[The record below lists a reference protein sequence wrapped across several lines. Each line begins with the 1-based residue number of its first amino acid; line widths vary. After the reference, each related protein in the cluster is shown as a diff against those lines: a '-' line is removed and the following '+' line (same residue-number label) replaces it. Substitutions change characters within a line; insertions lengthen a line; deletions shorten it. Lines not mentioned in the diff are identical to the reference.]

1 MESIRNLEDE
11 TLPSFLLQSVRSSSN
26 ETLENV
32 TVTSNF
38 GLPVAASTVA
48 KKSDLGCRIPDS
60 QASYLEE
67 GRFSVMEIH
76 PPNVSYSE
84 TCKKFVLSFKDDLE
98 NVDDF
103 IDAHRISDVK
113 KHTNEFDSSASEV
126 NRQYGLSRQLNCSRD
141 AKSRISLENLDD
153 ISSGSSTLTDHTN
166 NKRNEISTI
175 KDSENYPASR
185 GAEEELGPR
194 RHSDSLASLLED
206 EKLLSLASLEEQSTD
221 DELDADTL
229 QDDRLEAYFKK
240 FVPPGMQRGH
250 TEGQELPEAH
260 SAVQIEHELD
270 SYLRKLDQDPLQ
282 PLDCDEDNFQIPLVR
297 QAATGMD
304 SAPSSGED
312 TDDELETNQQRST
325 LPSQSMSCAA
335 RELPGESNQP
345 IFRPGL
351 EGGSSDE
358 SIGPLDELSEVGFE
372 FRRSVE
378 GRVIN
383 SPIVGDG
390 GDGSSG
396 NEEDGNGVSAR
407 QSAASNRWESE
418 IVDRNIAGEE
428 DDNMI
433 NVSSN
438 KVIFNNFQ
446 DLRIVDRNITG
457 QDQTFNA
464 LRLQAKRECIPGQN
478 EDTLDS
484 GLNDG
489 MKLDSVYFCSGGGN
503 TTAPDQSLSTSLHV
517 SQIICSPS
525 CDNSLG
531 LRDRPCGVAAVEQTN
546 ITENDDADQTLNGGS
561 GPPLAAVYL
570 SPVYPDESTEEMWQ
584 DSSKSNLFLNQQK
597 AEYSTECSQT
607 NDSKEI
613 KSGVVEQNEG
623 GCWMTDL
630 AYYCS
635 LDQEQSQFNLPT
647 DLANSIKE
655 EEFISGDKAAAL
667 IEEDQEEFEEE
678 HKFIQ
683 EDKMNMITGESFGND
698 SWKMPSNVKL
708 EVSPATSVFVQD
720 QSCLQLTLG
729 EFFSERS
736 EALGCLGGEN
746 SNIKRPS
753 FGYSITSPKQGTPV
767 PLIQPT
773 DLSEIQEEGRQL
785 CNGDTL
791 QSENLDQTLHGT
803 PTEISTTFLVDKQTE
818 NHSFNKGLSLNMQ
831 QTESMNTQLSLNPKV
846 EETKLNTTDSV
857 LSISTIASAIADAS
871 VTADPAQLASMIL
884 ELSNKNRK
892 KNKPAATGKEF
903 SAQAKSQKSNV
914 INVEKKP
921 ENSEGS
927 TSEILKSEFKPL
939 SESLCNLSST
949 DISESLR
956 NPQSMSNSFSV
967 ECIKNSTKKQ
977 EGKTVHSKD
986 KMQKLNVVEM
996 GNSQRSIEDE
1006 VGLCG
1011 QDEHKNEACVLKTEK
1026 PSGPIHNSK
1035 LIGHSVVSGSSCD
1048 STLFSSFDE
1057 VHEIPTMNGT
1067 ALNPV
1072 KQVKKN
1078 NICLR
1083 GNELSSD
1090 KTAHRT
1096 KTENGEQMKHVI
1108 EEQTSESISG
1118 RVSRTLQNVTQGIIT
1133 SQPSA
1138 VQGVLTSSSH
1148 LHYPNESVEQSFAE
1162 STSETIYENNT
1173 AVLKTFKP
1181 HLERDVQE
1189 ILDLHDQ
1196 QKSISP
1202 EQSNGTSATP
1212 KICKSECVPV
1222 TDQLN
1227 LRPSTSPL
1235 IHSSPT
1241 KVTELPT
1248 ATSSSCSLYSSSNLS
1263 RLSYI
1268 SAIDTTL
1275 QNSTAIGGL
1284 VNAKND
1290 KIVELSTTIIR
1301 ASPSTTPDQSM
1312 VNTSELTFRT
1322 SLDGCT
1328 NGSLNPNPQLRKS
1341 CYDKQESNE
1350 SRSPVGKQEDRQS
1363 LLKSNKLPSPQSE
1376 NVKLQQL
1383 DASPS
1388 VSGKSVIYKG
1398 SPAHQ
1403 QTDNVGAPLKTKMN
1417 EGHCVESLNAAS
1429 MNTIGMTSKYMPI
1442 SSFKRHEAISDIPGV
1457 PTLLTANSLLTTPLA
1472 QQYLGNLTT
1481 SSNSLNVPLTSCYL
1495 GSTLSSNICSL
1506 SGGLPGA
1513 NIFMGNIQAFGTH
1526 HDPKLEMRMQNPAH
1540 LYNTHAMP
1548 LDSNFQT
1555 QPVGYHSSRMDMLD
1569 HWPGGLQMRDAGH
1582 VLVPE
1587 ELRIPNSCCVGIASQ
1602 TSLRM
1607 CNPTERWMQLSI
1619 GIVSVS
1625 LNGEKMDTFA
1635 HQCWIFKNKAIIGP
1649 HVTEDLKLMFLP
1661 RQAGVFQCVLSIS
1674 SYPVSADAHTIA
1686 RAEALA
1692 VRVVVT
1698 AVAENP
1704 FVEVV
1709 AEKRGCLDFG
1719 DLLPGG
1725 GKTLSLKLVNRT
1737 HATIPLR
1744 LVISANPAAWRCFTF
1759 SKPDTV
1765 TETALQTE
1773 RLSPLVG
1780 PSVMNHVLR
1789 ASYDGEDPESLVVWV
1804 HFQAPQKYVYN
1815 TDPVGVPEE
1824 YLARI
1829 DVEVDTPGPSNVI
1842 NSIPLC
1848 SRVGIVRIHAP
1859 KHLQTLVIS
1868 AEPGKTA
1875 KQILPLKNAGN
1886 ISAQLKIQAAKPS
1899 FFLAQPENILICP
1912 GEESEIVVS
1921 YSPKDTQTE
1930 MQSHLAILV
1939 QPFGPQYEV
1948 GLKGVLWK
1956 PESYQSVSSS
1966 SSSSLEIPPILSNKQ
1981 FISWGGV
1988 SLGRTVHQKLVL
2000 RNNSST
2006 VAQQLRLLIKGQ
2018 DQDCFQLQST
2028 FDLEERLIGNC
2039 ELMVCPKEDVCVHL
2053 LFAPTRVACML
2064 ARLEIKQSRIRS
2076 TQPGVKFTIPL
2087 SGYGG
2092 TSNIILEDVKKISG
2106 SYVLNLNDMVPD
2118 KVSKISFNMRN
2129 TGSRAAYVKAVC
2141 FKDSLI
2147 KNIMNTQVIQISPA
2161 QFVLRERTRQAITI
2175 TYQATPRDCIQSER
2189 DSALLGIICFFC
2201 GDEVARQQL
2210 RRALAR
2216 NHQALKQIICG
2227 NSPLQKIDFTQN
2239 FPGEELVSEVY
2250 DIPKRPNDVH
2260 IFYGNQKKVM
2270 LSVIASSAFREAN
2283 HSEGLDSI
2291 SSSQGMSVGSESVL
2305 GSSERNPSNAS
2316 LDVLPVRGPQGSP
2329 LLLHDSNQVPN
2340 QSSKPKSSWV
2350 LRPEHLILTLS
2361 SDGLVPTGRVQIINH
2376 STRSLSFEL
2385 SWPAHTLT
2393 VTPQHGVVDP
2403 ESHLLILVSPNP
2415 SLIAKPSAVP
2425 WSGQI
2430 YVHCDNYQQLI
2441 KVQIREDVTMDTSAA
2456 TQSPNVVLDTEP
2468 WAPNLHVSKTPSK
2481 SPPSKLKI
2489 KNRTIHF
2496 PNTAAGSSSESLLEI
2511 ENNGEE
2517 TVQWFLSSF
2526 APPYVKWVDDSGD
2539 IYRATYTAFRC
2550 SRVSGTLQGH
2560 STVKLP
2566 VSFMPRD
2573 KGDYAQ
2579 FWDLEYRLVA
2589 EPHIKNKIQ
2598 FQLRGVGT
2606 KPKMNSKETN
2616 SATQLVKTEMAV
2628 KTRTSLSEKLTKT
2641 GREVSFKGVYA
2652 PDDSYSFP
2660 ITPVRESSTLKVHLR
2675 NSSSVAHSLKFV
2687 NPREPFYIK
2696 HSNYSLRAQHY
2707 INLPVQF
2714 KPQSEGK
2721 FEALLV
2727 VQTDTCGSIPIRLV
2741 GESVTKE

>member
-1 MESIRNLEDE
+1 MESIRTLEDE

-48 KKSDLGCRIPDS
+48 KKSDLGSRIPDS
-60 QASYLEE
+60 QASYMEE

-113 KHTNEFDSSASEV
+113 THTNELDSSASEV
-126 NRQYGLSRQLNCSRD
+126 NGQYGLSRQLNYRRD

-153 ISSGSSTLTDHTN
+153 ISSGSSTLTDHTS
-166 NKRNEISTI
+166 NKRNEISTMR
-175 KDSENYPASR
+175 DSENYPASR

-206 EKLLSLASLEEQSTD
+206 EKLLSLASLEVQSTD

-240 FVPPGMQRGH
+240 FVSPGMQRGH

-260 SAVQIEHELD
+260 SAVQ
-270 SYLRKLDQDPLQ
+270 
-282 PLDCDEDNFQIPLVR
+282 DNFQIPLVR

-396 NEEDGNGVSAR
+396 NEEDGNGVSPR

-446 DLRIVDRNITG
+446 DLRIVDRNIAG
-457 QDQTFNA
+457 QDQTFDA
-464 LRLQAKRECIPGQN
+464 LPLQANRECIPGQN
-478 EDTLDS
+478 EDALDS

-503 TTAPDQSLSTSLHV
+503 TTAPDQSLSTPLHV

-531 LRDRPCGVAAVEQTN
+531 LRDGPCGGAAVEQTN
-546 ITENDDADQTLNGGS
+546 VTENDDADQTLTGVS

-570 SPVYPDESTEEMWQ
+570 SPVYPGESTEGMWQ

-597 AEYSTECSQT
+597 AEYSTGCSQT
-607 NDSKEI
+607 HNSKEM
-613 KSGVVEQNEG
+613 KSGVIDQNEG

-630 AYYCS
+630 AYYHS

-655 EEFISGDKAAAL
+655 EEFISGDRAAAL

-708 EVSPATSVFVQD
+708 EVSPATSDLVQD

-736 EALGCLGGEN
+736 EALGCLGEKN
-746 SNIKRPS
+746 SDIKRPS
-753 FGYSITSPKQGTPV
+753 FGYSITSPKHGTPV

-785 CNGDTL
+785 CSGDTL
-791 QSENLDQTLHGT
+791 RSENLDQTLHGT
-803 PTEISTTFLVDKQTE
+803 PTENSTTFLVDKQTE
-818 NHSFNKGLSLNMQ
+818 NHSLNKGLSLNMQ
-831 QTESMNTQLSLNPKV
+831 QTESMNTRLSLNPKV
-846 EETKLNTTDSV
+846 EGTKLNTTDSV

-871 VTADPAQLASMIL
+871 VSADPAQLASMIL

-892 KNKPAATGKEF
+892 KNMPAATGKEF
-903 SAQAKSQKSNV
+903 SAQVKSQKSNV
-914 INVEKKP
+914 IDVEKKP

-939 SESLCNLSST
+939 SESVYNLSST
-949 DISESLR
+949 DLSESLR

-967 ECIKNSTKKQ
+967 EFIKNSTKKQ
-977 EGKTVHSKD
+977 EKRKTVHSKE
-986 KMQKLNVVEM
+986 KMQKLNVVEI
-996 GNSQRSIEDE
+996 GNSQRSVEDE
-1006 VGLCG
+1006 IGFCG
-1011 QDEHKNEACVLKTEK
+1011 QNEHKNEACVLKTEK

-1035 LIGHSVVSGSSCD
+1035 LIGNSVVSGSSCD

-1057 VHEIPTMNGT
+1057 AHEIPSMNDT
-1067 ALNPV
+1067 AINAV

-1083 GNELSSD
+1083 GNESSLD

-1096 KTENGEQMKHVI
+1096 KPENGEQMKQVI
-1108 EEQTSESISG
+1108 EEQTSGRISG
-1118 RVSRTLQNVTQGIIT
+1118 SVSRTLQNVTEGIIT

-1138 VQGVLTSSSH
+1138 VQGVTTSSSKH
-1148 LHYPNESVEQSFAE
+1148 CPSESVEQRFAE
-1162 STSETIYENNT
+1162 STSETIYKDNT
-1173 AVLKTFKP
+1173 AILKTFKP
-1181 HLERDVQE
+1181 HLERNVQE
-1189 ILDLHDQ
+1189 IPDLGDQ

-1202 EQSNGTSATP
+1202 EQSNCTPAAP
-1212 KICKSECVPV
+1212 KICKSEHVPV
-1222 TDQLN
+1222 TNQLS

-1248 ATSSSCSLYSSSNLS
+1248 ATSSSSSLYCSSNLS

-1301 ASPSTTPDQSM
+1301 ASPSTTPDQSI
-1312 VNTSELTFRT
+1312 VNTSEMTFRT

-1328 NGSLNPNPQLRKS
+1328 NGSLNSSPQLRKS

-1350 SRSPVGKQEDRQS
+1350 NRSPVSKQEDRQS

-1376 NVKLQQL
+1376 NVKLQQF

-1388 VSGKSVIYKG
+1388 VSGKSVMYKG
-1398 SPAHQ
+1398 SPARQ
-1403 QTDNVGAPLKTKMN
+1403 QADNVGAPLKTKMN
-1417 EGHCVESLNAAS
+1417 ERICVESLNAAS
-1429 MNTIGMTSKYMPI
+1429 INTIGMTSKYMPI
-1442 SSFKRHEAISDIPGV
+1442 SSFKPHEAISDIPGV

-1506 SGGLPGA
+1506 PGGLPGA

-1526 HDPKLEMRMQNPAH
+1526 NDPKLEMRMQNPAH

-1555 QPVGYHSSRMDMLD
+1555 QPVVYQSSRMDMLD

-1602 TSLRM
+1602 TSLHM

-1625 LNGEKMDTFA
+1625 LNGEKMDAFA
-1635 HQCWIFKNKAIIGP
+1635 HQCWIFKNKTIIGP

-1661 RQAGVFQCVLSIS
+1661 RQAGVFQCVLSIL

-1704 FVEVV
+1704 LVEIV

-1725 GKTLSLKLVNRT
+1725 GKTLSLKLVNGT

-1765 TETALQTE
+1765 TETSLQTE
-1773 RLSPLVG
+1773 RLSSLVG

-1789 ASYDGEDPESLVVWV
+1789 ASCDGEDPENLVVWV

-1815 TDPVGVPEE
+1815 TDPVGAPEE

-1829 DVEVDTPGPSNVI
+1829 DVEVDTPGPSNII

-1886 ISAQLKIQAAKPS
+1886 ISAQLKIQAAKPG

-1921 YSPKDTQTE
+1921 YTPKDTQTE

-1956 PESYQSVSSS
+1956 PESYQSISSS
-1966 SSSSLEIPPILSNKQ
+1966 GSSSLEIPPILSNKQ

-2028 FDLEERLIGNC
+2028 FGPEERLIGNC

-2092 TSNIILEDVKKISG
+2092 TSNIILEDIKKISG

-2118 KVSKISFNMRN
+2118 KVSKISFYMRN

-2147 KNIMNTQVIQISPA
+2147 KNIMNTQVMKISPA
-2161 QFVLRERTRQAITI
+2161 QFVLRERTRQEITI
-2175 TYQATPRDCIQSER
+2175 TCQATARDCIQSES

-2216 NHQALKQIICG
+2216 NHQAFKQIICG
-2227 NSPLQKIDFTQN
+2227 NSPLQKIDFTQK

-2270 LSVIASSAFREAN
+2270 LSVIASSAFREADN
-2283 HSEGLDSI
+2283 SEGLDPI
-2291 SSSQGMSVGSESVL
+2291 SSSQEMSVGSESVL
-2305 GSSERNPSNAS
+2305 GSSERNPSNSS

-2329 LLLHDSNQVPN
+2329 LLLHGSNQVPN
-2340 QSSKPKSSWV
+2340 QSPKPKSSWV
-2350 LRPEHLILTLS
+2350 LRPEHLILTVS
-2361 SDGLVPTGRVQIINH
+2361 SDGSVPTGRVQIINRC
-2376 STRSLSFEL
+2376 TRSLSFEL

-2415 SLIAKPSAVP
+2415 SLVGKPSAVP

-2430 YVHCDNYQQLI
+2430 YVHCDNHQQLI

-2481 SPPSKLKI
+2481 SPPSKLRI

-2511 ENNGEE
+2511 ENDGEE

-2560 STVKLP
+2560 STIQLP

-2589 EPHIKNKIQ
+2589 EPHVKNKIQ
-2598 FQLRGVGT
+2598 FQLHGVGT
-2606 KPKMNSKETN
+2606 NPKMSSKETS
-2616 SATQLVKTEMAV
+2616 SAPQLIRTETAV
-2628 KTRTSLSEKLTKT
+2628 KTRKSLSERLTKT

-2652 PDDSYSFP
+2652 PDDLYSFP
-2660 ITPVRESSTLKVHLR
+2660 VTPVRESSTLKVHLR

-2727 VQTDTCGSIPIRLV
+2727 VQTDICGSIPIRLV

>member
-1 MESIRNLEDE
+1 MESIRTLEDE

-48 KKSDLGCRIPDS
+48 KKSDLGSRIPDS
-60 QASYLEE
+60 QASYMEE

-113 KHTNEFDSSASEV
+113 KHTNELDSSASEV
-126 NRQYGLSRQLNCSRD
+126 NGQYGLSRQLNYSRD
-141 AKSRISLENLDD
+141 VKSRISLENLDD
-153 ISSGSSTLTDHTN
+153 ISSGSSTLTDHTS
-166 NKRNEISTI
+166 NKRNEISTMR
-175 KDSENYPASR
+175 DSENYPASR

-240 FVPPGMQRGH
+240 FVSPGMQRGH

-282 PLDCDEDNFQIPLVR
+282 PLDCDE
-297 QAATGMD
+297 
-304 SAPSSGED
+304 
-312 TDDELETNQQRST
+312 
-325 LPSQSMSCAA
+325 
-335 RELPGESNQP
+335 PGESNQP

-396 NEEDGNGVSAR
+396 NEEDGNGVSPR

-446 DLRIVDRNITG
+446 DLRIVDRNIAG
-457 QDQTFNA
+457 QDQTFDA
-464 LRLQAKRECIPGQN
+464 LPLQAYRECIPGQN

-503 TTAPDQSLSTSLHV
+503 TTAPDQSLSTPLHV

-531 LRDRPCGVAAVEQTN
+531 LRDGPCGGAAVEQTN
-546 ITENDDADQTLNGGS
+546 VTESDDADQTLTGVS

-570 SPVYPDESTEEMWQ
+570 SPVYPDESTEGMWQ

-597 AEYSTECSQT
+597 AEYSTGCSQT
-607 NDSKEI
+607 HNSKEM
-613 KSGVVEQNEG
+613 KSGVVDQNEG

-630 AYYCS
+630 AYYHS

-655 EEFISGDKAAAL
+655 EEFISGDRAAAL

-708 EVSPATSVFVQD
+708 EVSPATSDFVQD

-736 EALGCLGGEN
+736 EALGCLGEKN
-746 SNIKRPS
+746 SDIKRPS
-753 FGYSITSPKQGTPV
+753 FGYSITSPKHGTPV

-785 CNGDTL
+785 CSGDTL
-791 QSENLDQTLHGT
+791 RSENLDQTLNGT
-803 PTEISTTFLVDKQTE
+803 PTENSTTFLVDKQKE
-818 NHSFNKGLSLNMQ
+818 NHSLNKGLSLNMQ
-831 QTESMNTQLSLNPKV
+831 QTESMNTRLSLNPKV

-871 VTADPAQLASMIL
+871 VSADPAQLASMIL

-892 KNKPAATGKEF
+892 KNMPAATGKEF
-903 SAQAKSQKSNV
+903 SAEVKSQKSNA
-914 INVEKKP
+914 IDVEKKP

-939 SESLCNLSST
+939 SESVYNLSST
-949 DISESLR
+949 DLSESLR

-967 ECIKNSTKKQ
+967 EFIKNSTKKQ
-977 EGKTVHSKD
+977 EKRKTVHSKE
-986 KMQKLNVVEM
+986 KMQKLNVVEI
-996 GNSQRSIEDE
+996 GNSQRSVEDE
-1006 VGLCG
+1006 VGFCG
-1011 QDEHKNEACVLKTEK
+1011 QNEHKNEACVLKTEK

-1035 LIGHSVVSGSSCD
+1035 LIGNSVVSGSSCD

-1057 VHEIPTMNGT
+1057 AHEIPSMNDT
-1067 ALNPV
+1067 AINAV

-1083 GNELSSD
+1083 RNESSLD

-1096 KTENGEQMKHVI
+1096 KPENGEQMKQVI
-1108 EEQTSESISG
+1108 EEQTSERISG
-1118 RVSRTLQNVTQGIIT
+1118 SVSRTLQNVTEGIIT

-1138 VQGVLTSSSH
+1138 VQGVTTSSSKH
-1148 LHYPNESVEQSFAE
+1148 CPSESVEQRFAE
-1162 STSETIYENNT
+1162 STSETIYKDNT
-1173 AVLKTFKP
+1173 AILKTFKP
-1181 HLERDVQE
+1181 HLERNVQE
-1189 ILDLHDQ
+1189 IPDLGDQ

-1202 EQSNGTSATP
+1202 EQSNCTPATP
-1212 KICKSECVPV
+1212 KICKSERVPV
-1222 TDQLN
+1222 TNQLS

-1248 ATSSSCSLYSSSNLS
+1248 ATSSSSSLYCSSNLS

-1284 VNAKND
+1284 VNPIKND

-1301 ASPSTTPDQSM
+1301 ASPSTTPDQSI
-1312 VNTSELTFRT
+1312 VNTSEMTFRT

-1328 NGSLNPNPQLRKS
+1328 NGSLNSSPQLRKS

-1350 SRSPVGKQEDRQS
+1350 NRSPVSKQEDRQS

-1376 NVKLQQL
+1376 NIKLQQF

-1388 VSGKSVIYKG
+1388 VLGKSVMYKG
-1398 SPAHQ
+1398 SPARQ
-1403 QTDNVGAPLKTKMN
+1403 QTDNFGAPLKTKMN
-1417 EGHCVESLNAAS
+1417 ERICVESLNAAS
-1429 MNTIGMTSKYMPI
+1429 INTIGMTSKYMPI
-1442 SSFKRHEAISDIPGV
+1442 SSFKPHEAISDIPGV

-1506 SGGLPGA
+1506 PGGLPGA

-1526 HDPKLEMRMQNPAH
+1526 NDPKLEMRMQNPAH

-1555 QPVGYHSSRMDMLD
+1555 QPVGYQSSRMDMLD

-1602 TSLRM
+1602 TSLHM

-1625 LNGEKMDTFA
+1625 LNGEKMDAFA
-1635 HQCWIFKNKAIIGP
+1635 HQCWIFKNKTIIGP

-1674 SYPVSADAHTIA
+1674 SYPVSADAHTVA

-1704 FVEVV
+1704 LVEIV

-1725 GKTLSLKLVNRT
+1725 GKTLSLKLVNGT

-1765 TETALQTE
+1765 TETSLQTE
-1773 RLSPLVG
+1773 RLSSLVG

-1789 ASYDGEDPESLVVWV
+1789 ASCDGEDPENLVVWV

-1815 TDPVGVPEE
+1815 TDPVGAPEE

-1829 DVEVDTPGPSNVI
+1829 DVEVDTPGPSNII

-1886 ISAQLKIQAAKPS
+1886 ISAQLKIQAAKPG
-1899 FFLAQPENILICP
+1899 FFLAQPENILIRP

-1921 YSPKDTQTE
+1921 YTPKDTQTE

-1966 SSSSLEIPPILSNKQ
+1966 GSSSLEIPPILSNKQ

-2028 FDLEERLIGNC
+2028 FGPEERLIGNC

-2092 TSNIILEDVKKISG
+2092 TSNIILEDIKKISG

-2118 KVSKISFNMRN
+2118 KVSKISFYMRN

-2147 KNIMNTQVIQISPA
+2147 KNIMNTQVMKISPA
-2161 QFVLRERTRQAITI
+2161 QFVLRERTRQEITI
-2175 TYQATPRDCIQSER
+2175 TCQATARDCIQSES

-2216 NHQALKQIICG
+2216 NHQAFKQIICG
-2227 NSPLQKIDFTQN
+2227 NSPLQKIDFTQK

-2270 LSVIASSAFREAN
+2270 LSVIASSAFREADN
-2283 HSEGLDSI
+2283 SEGLDPI

-2305 GSSERNPSNAS
+2305 GSSERNPSNSS

-2329 LLLHDSNQVPN
+2329 LLLHGSNQVPN
-2340 QSSKPKSSWV
+2340 QSPKPKSSWV
-2350 LRPEHLILTLS
+2350 LRPEHLILTVS
-2361 SDGLVPTGRVQIINH
+2361 SDGSVPTGRVQIINRC
-2376 STRSLSFEL
+2376 TRSLSFEL

-2415 SLIAKPSAVP
+2415 SLVGKPCAVP

-2430 YVHCDNYQQLI
+2430 YVHCDNHQQLI

-2481 SPPSKLKI
+2481 SPPSKLRI

-2511 ENNGEE
+2511 ENDGEE

-2560 STVKLP
+2560 STIQLP

-2589 EPHIKNKIQ
+2589 EPHVKNKIQ
-2598 FQLRGVGT
+2598 FQLHGVGT
-2606 KPKMNSKETN
+2606 KPKMSSKETS
-2616 SATQLVKTEMAV
+2616 SAPQLVRTETAV
-2628 KTRTSLSEKLTKT
+2628 KTRKSLLERLTKT

-2652 PDDSYSFP
+2652 PDDLYSFP
-2660 ITPVRESSTLKVHLR
+2660 VTPVRESSTLKVHLR

-2727 VQTDTCGSIPIRLV
+2727 VQTDICGSIPIRLV

>member
-1 MESIRNLEDE
+1 
-11 TLPSFLLQSVRSSSN
+11 
-26 ETLENV
+26 
-32 TVTSNF
+32 
-38 GLPVAASTVA
+38 
-48 KKSDLGCRIPDS
+48 
-60 QASYLEE
+60 
-67 GRFSVMEIH
+67 
-76 PPNVSYSE
+76 
-84 TCKKFVLSFKDDLE
+84 
-98 NVDDF
+98 
-103 IDAHRISDVK
+103 
-113 KHTNEFDSSASEV
+113 
-126 NRQYGLSRQLNCSRD
+126 
-141 AKSRISLENLDD
+141 
-153 ISSGSSTLTDHTN
+153 
-166 NKRNEISTI
+166 
-175 KDSENYPASR
+175 
-185 GAEEELGPR
+185 
-194 RHSDSLASLLED
+194 
-206 EKLLSLASLEEQSTD
+206 
-221 DELDADTL
+221 
-229 QDDRLEAYFKK
+229 
-240 FVPPGMQRGH
+240 
-250 TEGQELPEAH
+250 
-260 SAVQIEHELD
+260 
-270 SYLRKLDQDPLQ
+270 
-282 PLDCDEDNFQIPLVR
+282 
-297 QAATGMD
+297 
-304 SAPSSGED
+304 
-312 TDDELETNQQRST
+312 
-325 LPSQSMSCAA
+325 
-335 RELPGESNQP
+335 
-345 IFRPGL
+345 
-351 EGGSSDE
+351 
-358 SIGPLDELSEVGFE
+358 
-372 FRRSVE
+372 
-378 GRVIN
+378 
-383 SPIVGDG
+383 
-390 GDGSSG
+390 
-396 NEEDGNGVSAR
+396 
-407 QSAASNRWESE
+407 
-418 IVDRNIAGEE
+418 
-428 DDNMI
+428 MI

-446 DLRIVDRNITG
+446 DLRIVDRNIAG
-457 QDQTFNA
+457 QDQTFDA
-464 LRLQAKRECIPGQN
+464 LPLQANRECIPGQN
-478 EDTLDS
+478 EDALDS

-503 TTAPDQSLSTSLHV
+503 TTAPDQSLSTPLHV

-531 LRDRPCGVAAVEQTN
+531 LRDGPCGGAAVEQTN
-546 ITENDDADQTLNGGS
+546 VTENDDADQTLTGVS

-570 SPVYPDESTEEMWQ
+570 SPVYPGESTEGMWQ

-597 AEYSTECSQT
+597 AEYSTGCSQT
-607 NDSKEI
+607 HNSKEM
-613 KSGVVEQNEG
+613 KSGVIDQNEG

-630 AYYCS
+630 AYYHS

-655 EEFISGDKAAAL
+655 EEFISGDRAAAL

-708 EVSPATSVFVQD
+708 EVSPATSDLVQD

-736 EALGCLGGEN
+736 EALGCLGEKN
-746 SNIKRPS
+746 SDIKRPS
-753 FGYSITSPKQGTPV
+753 FGYSITSPKHGTPV

-785 CNGDTL
+785 CSGDTL
-791 QSENLDQTLHGT
+791 RSENLDQTLHGT
-803 PTEISTTFLVDKQTE
+803 PTENSTTFLVDKQTE
-818 NHSFNKGLSLNMQ
+818 NHSLNKGLSLNMQ
-831 QTESMNTQLSLNPKV
+831 QTESMNTRLSLNPKV
-846 EETKLNTTDSV
+846 EGTKLNTTDSV

-871 VTADPAQLASMIL
+871 VSADPAQLASMIL

-892 KNKPAATGKEF
+892 KNMPAATGKEF
-903 SAQAKSQKSNV
+903 SAQVKSQKSNV
-914 INVEKKP
+914 IDVEKKP

-939 SESLCNLSST
+939 SESVYNLSST
-949 DISESLR
+949 DLSESLR

-967 ECIKNSTKKQ
+967 EFIKNSTKKQ
-977 EGKTVHSKD
+977 EKRKTVHSKE
-986 KMQKLNVVEM
+986 KMQKLNVVEI
-996 GNSQRSIEDE
+996 GNSQRSVEDE
-1006 VGLCG
+1006 IGFCG
-1011 QDEHKNEACVLKTEK
+1011 QNEHKNEACVLKTEK

-1035 LIGHSVVSGSSCD
+1035 LIGNSVVSGSSCD

-1057 VHEIPTMNGT
+1057 AHEIPSMNDT
-1067 ALNPV
+1067 AINAV

-1083 GNELSSD
+1083 GNESSLD

-1096 KTENGEQMKHVI
+1096 KPENGEQMKQVI
-1108 EEQTSESISG
+1108 EEQTSGRISG
-1118 RVSRTLQNVTQGIIT
+1118 SVSRTLQNVTEGIIT

-1138 VQGVLTSSSH
+1138 VQGVTTSSSKH
-1148 LHYPNESVEQSFAE
+1148 CPSESVEQRFAE
-1162 STSETIYENNT
+1162 STSETIYKDNT
-1173 AVLKTFKP
+1173 AILKTFKP
-1181 HLERDVQE
+1181 HLERNVQE
-1189 ILDLHDQ
+1189 IPDLGDQ

-1202 EQSNGTSATP
+1202 EQSNCTPAAP
-1212 KICKSECVPV
+1212 KICKSEHVPV
-1222 TDQLN
+1222 TNQLS

-1248 ATSSSCSLYSSSNLS
+1248 ATSSSSSLYCSSNLS

-1301 ASPSTTPDQSM
+1301 ASPSTTPDQSI
-1312 VNTSELTFRT
+1312 VNTSEMTFRT

-1328 NGSLNPNPQLRKS
+1328 NGSLNSSPQLRKS

-1350 SRSPVGKQEDRQS
+1350 NRSPVSKQEDRQS

-1376 NVKLQQL
+1376 NVKLQQF

-1388 VSGKSVIYKG
+1388 VSGKSVMYKG
-1398 SPAHQ
+1398 SPARQ
-1403 QTDNVGAPLKTKMN
+1403 QADNVGAPLKTKMN
-1417 EGHCVESLNAAS
+1417 ERICVESLNAAS
-1429 MNTIGMTSKYMPI
+1429 INTIGMTSKYMPI
-1442 SSFKRHEAISDIPGV
+1442 SSFKPHEAISDIPGV

-1506 SGGLPGA
+1506 PGGLPGA

-1526 HDPKLEMRMQNPAH
+1526 NDPKLEMRMQNPAH

-1555 QPVGYHSSRMDMLD
+1555 QPVVYQSSRMDMLD

-1602 TSLRM
+1602 TSLHM

-1625 LNGEKMDTFA
+1625 LNGEKMDAFA
-1635 HQCWIFKNKAIIGP
+1635 HQCWIFKNKTIIGP

-1661 RQAGVFQCVLSIS
+1661 RQAGVFQCVLSIL

-1704 FVEVV
+1704 LVEIV

-1725 GKTLSLKLVNRT
+1725 GKTLSLKLVNGT

-1765 TETALQTE
+1765 TETSLQTE
-1773 RLSPLVG
+1773 RLSSLVG

-1789 ASYDGEDPESLVVWV
+1789 ASCDGEDPENLVVWV

-1815 TDPVGVPEE
+1815 TDPVGAPEE

-1829 DVEVDTPGPSNVI
+1829 DVEVDTPGPSNII

-1886 ISAQLKIQAAKPS
+1886 ISAQLKIQAAKPG

-1921 YSPKDTQTE
+1921 YTPKDTQTE

-1956 PESYQSVSSS
+1956 PESYQSISSS
-1966 SSSSLEIPPILSNKQ
+1966 GSSSLEIPPILSNKQ

-2028 FDLEERLIGNC
+2028 FGPEERLIGNC

-2092 TSNIILEDVKKISG
+2092 TSNIILEDIKKISG

-2118 KVSKISFNMRN
+2118 KVSKISFYMRN

-2147 KNIMNTQVIQISPA
+2147 KNIMNTQVMKISPA
-2161 QFVLRERTRQAITI
+2161 QFVLRERTRQEITI
-2175 TYQATPRDCIQSER
+2175 TCQATARDCIQSES

-2216 NHQALKQIICG
+2216 NHQAFKQIICG
-2227 NSPLQKIDFTQN
+2227 NSPLQKIDFTQK

-2270 LSVIASSAFREAN
+2270 LSVIASSAFREADN
-2283 HSEGLDSI
+2283 SEGLDPI
-2291 SSSQGMSVGSESVL
+2291 SSSQEMSVGSESVL
-2305 GSSERNPSNAS
+2305 GSSERNPSNSS

-2329 LLLHDSNQVPN
+2329 LLLHGSNQVPN
-2340 QSSKPKSSWV
+2340 QSPKPKSSWV
-2350 LRPEHLILTLS
+2350 LRPEHLILTVS
-2361 SDGLVPTGRVQIINH
+2361 SDGSVPTGRVQIINRC
-2376 STRSLSFEL
+2376 TRSLSFEL

-2415 SLIAKPSAVP
+2415 SLVGKPSAVP

-2430 YVHCDNYQQLI
+2430 YVHCDNHQQLI

-2481 SPPSKLKI
+2481 SPPSKLRI

-2511 ENNGEE
+2511 ENDGEE

-2560 STVKLP
+2560 STIQLP

-2589 EPHIKNKIQ
+2589 EPHVKNKIQ
-2598 FQLRGVGT
+2598 FQLHGVGT
-2606 KPKMNSKETN
+2606 NPKMSSKETS
-2616 SATQLVKTEMAV
+2616 SAPQLIRTETAV
-2628 KTRTSLSEKLTKT
+2628 KTRKSLSERLTKT

-2652 PDDSYSFP
+2652 PDDLYSFP
-2660 ITPVRESSTLKVHLR
+2660 VTPVRESSTLKVHLR

-2727 VQTDTCGSIPIRLV
+2727 VQTDICGSIPIRLV

>member
-1 MESIRNLEDE
+1 MESIRTLEDE

-48 KKSDLGCRIPDS
+48 KKSDLGSRIPDS
-60 QASYLEE
+60 QASYMEE

-113 KHTNEFDSSASEV
+113 THTNELDSSASEV
-126 NRQYGLSRQLNCSRD
+126 NGQYGLSRQLNYRRD

-153 ISSGSSTLTDHTN
+153 ISSGSSTLTDHTS
-166 NKRNEISTI
+166 NKRNEISTMR
-175 KDSENYPASR
+175 DSENYPASR

-206 EKLLSLASLEEQSTD
+206 EKLLSLASLEVQSTD

-240 FVPPGMQRGH
+240 FVSPGMQRGH

-396 NEEDGNGVSAR
+396 NEEDGNGVSPR

-446 DLRIVDRNITG
+446 DLRIVDRNIAG
-457 QDQTFNA
+457 QDQTFDA
-464 LRLQAKRECIPGQN
+464 LPLQANRECIPGQN
-478 EDTLDS
+478 EDALDS

-503 TTAPDQSLSTSLHV
+503 TTAPDQSLSTPLHV

-531 LRDRPCGVAAVEQTN
+531 LRDGPCGGAAVEQTN
-546 ITENDDADQTLNGGS
+546 VTENDDADQTLTGVS

-570 SPVYPDESTEEMWQ
+570 SPVYPGESTEGMWQ

-597 AEYSTECSQT
+597 AEYSTGCSQT
-607 NDSKEI
+607 HNSKEM
-613 KSGVVEQNEG
+613 KSGVIDQNEG

-630 AYYCS
+630 AYYHS

-655 EEFISGDKAAAL
+655 EEFISGDRAAAL

-708 EVSPATSVFVQD
+708 EVSPATSDLVQD

-736 EALGCLGGEN
+736 EALGCLGEKN
-746 SNIKRPS
+746 SDIKRPS
-753 FGYSITSPKQGTPV
+753 FGYSITSPKHGTPV

-785 CNGDTL
+785 CSGDTL
-791 QSENLDQTLHGT
+791 RSENLDQTLHGT
-803 PTEISTTFLVDKQTE
+803 PTENSTTFLVDKQTE
-818 NHSFNKGLSLNMQ
+818 NHSLNKGLSLNMQ
-831 QTESMNTQLSLNPKV
+831 QTESMNTRLSLNPKV
-846 EETKLNTTDSV
+846 EGTKLNTTDSV

-871 VTADPAQLASMIL
+871 VSADPAQLASMIL

-892 KNKPAATGKEF
+892 KNMPAATGKEF
-903 SAQAKSQKSNV
+903 SAQVKSQKSNV
-914 INVEKKP
+914 IDVEKKP

-939 SESLCNLSST
+939 SESVYNLSST
-949 DISESLR
+949 DLSESLR

-967 ECIKNSTKKQ
+967 EFIKNSTKKQ
-977 EGKTVHSKD
+977 EKRKTVHSKE
-986 KMQKLNVVEM
+986 KMQKLNVVEI
-996 GNSQRSIEDE
+996 GNSQRSVEDE
-1006 VGLCG
+1006 IGFCG
-1011 QDEHKNEACVLKTEK
+1011 QNEHKNEACVLKTEK

-1035 LIGHSVVSGSSCD
+1035 LIGNSVVSGSSCD

-1057 VHEIPTMNGT
+1057 AHEIPSMNDT
-1067 ALNPV
+1067 AINAV

-1083 GNELSSD
+1083 GNESSLD

-1096 KTENGEQMKHVI
+1096 KPENGEQMKQVI
-1108 EEQTSESISG
+1108 EEQTSGRISG
-1118 RVSRTLQNVTQGIIT
+1118 SVSRTLQNVTEGIIT

-1138 VQGVLTSSSH
+1138 VQGVTTSSSKH
-1148 LHYPNESVEQSFAE
+1148 CPSESVEQRFAE
-1162 STSETIYENNT
+1162 STSETIYKDNT
-1173 AVLKTFKP
+1173 AILKTFKP
-1181 HLERDVQE
+1181 HLERNVQE
-1189 ILDLHDQ
+1189 IPDLGDQ

-1202 EQSNGTSATP
+1202 EQSNCTPAAP
-1212 KICKSECVPV
+1212 KICKSEHVPV
-1222 TDQLN
+1222 TNQLS

-1248 ATSSSCSLYSSSNLS
+1248 ATSSSSSLYCSSNLS

-1301 ASPSTTPDQSM
+1301 ASPSTTPDQSI
-1312 VNTSELTFRT
+1312 VNTSEMTFRT

-1328 NGSLNPNPQLRKS
+1328 NGSLNSSPQLRKS

-1350 SRSPVGKQEDRQS
+1350 NRSPVSKQEDRQS

-1376 NVKLQQL
+1376 NVKLQQF

-1388 VSGKSVIYKG
+1388 VSGKSVMYKG
-1398 SPAHQ
+1398 SPARQ
-1403 QTDNVGAPLKTKMN
+1403 QADNVGAPLKTKMN
-1417 EGHCVESLNAAS
+1417 ERICVESLNAAS
-1429 MNTIGMTSKYMPI
+1429 INTIGMTSKYMPI
-1442 SSFKRHEAISDIPGV
+1442 SSFKPHEAISDIPGV

-1506 SGGLPGA
+1506 PGGLPGA

-1526 HDPKLEMRMQNPAH
+1526 NDPKLEMRMQNPAH

-1555 QPVGYHSSRMDMLD
+1555 QPVVYQSSRMDMLD

-1602 TSLRM
+1602 TSLHM

-1625 LNGEKMDTFA
+1625 LNGEKMDAFA
-1635 HQCWIFKNKAIIGP
+1635 HQCWIFKNKTIIGP

-1661 RQAGVFQCVLSIS
+1661 RQAGVFQCVLSIL

-1704 FVEVV
+1704 LVEIV

-1725 GKTLSLKLVNRT
+1725 GKTLSLKLVNGT

-1765 TETALQTE
+1765 TETSLQTE
-1773 RLSPLVG
+1773 RLSSLVG

-1789 ASYDGEDPESLVVWV
+1789 ASCDGEDPENLVVWV

-1815 TDPVGVPEE
+1815 TDPVGAPEE

-1829 DVEVDTPGPSNVI
+1829 DVEVDTPGPSNII

-1886 ISAQLKIQAAKPS
+1886 ISAQLKIQAAKPG

-1921 YSPKDTQTE
+1921 YTPKDTQTE

-1956 PESYQSVSSS
+1956 PESYQSISSS
-1966 SSSSLEIPPILSNKQ
+1966 GSSSLEIPPILSNKQ

-2028 FDLEERLIGNC
+2028 FGPEERLIGNC

-2092 TSNIILEDVKKISG
+2092 TSNIILEDIKKISG

-2118 KVSKISFNMRN
+2118 KVSKISFYMRN

-2147 KNIMNTQVIQISPA
+2147 KNIMNTQVMKISPA
-2161 QFVLRERTRQAITI
+2161 QFVLRERTRQEITI
-2175 TYQATPRDCIQSER
+2175 TCQATARDCIQSES

-2216 NHQALKQIICG
+2216 NHQAFKQIICG
-2227 NSPLQKIDFTQN
+2227 NSPLQKIDFTQK
-2239 FPGEELVSEVY
+2239 FPGEELVSEGCKNLNNV
-2250 DIPKRPNDVH
+2250 D
-2260 IFYGNQKKVM
+2260 Q
-2270 LSVIASSAFREAN
+2270 E
-2283 HSEGLDSI
+2283 ELDFI
-2291 SSSQGMSVGSESVL
+2291 
-2305 GSSERNPSNAS
+2305 
-2316 LDVLPVRGPQGSP
+2316 
-2329 LLLHDSNQVPN
+2329 
-2340 QSSKPKSSWV
+2340 
-2350 LRPEHLILTLS
+2350 
-2361 SDGLVPTGRVQIINH
+2361 
-2376 STRSLSFEL
+2376 
-2385 SWPAHTLT
+2385 
-2393 VTPQHGVVDP
+2393 
-2403 ESHLLILVSPNP
+2403 
-2415 SLIAKPSAVP
+2415 
-2425 WSGQI
+2425 
-2430 YVHCDNYQQLI
+2430 
-2441 KVQIREDVTMDTSAA
+2441 
-2456 TQSPNVVLDTEP
+2456 
-2468 WAPNLHVSKTPSK
+2468 
-2481 SPPSKLKI
+2481 
-2489 KNRTIHF
+2489 
-2496 PNTAAGSSSESLLEI
+2496 
-2511 ENNGEE
+2511 
-2517 TVQWFLSSF
+2517 
-2526 APPYVKWVDDSGD
+2526 
-2539 IYRATYTAFRC
+2539 
-2550 SRVSGTLQGH
+2550 
-2560 STVKLP
+2560 
-2566 VSFMPRD
+2566 
-2573 KGDYAQ
+2573 
-2579 FWDLEYRLVA
+2579 
-2589 EPHIKNKIQ
+2589 
-2598 FQLRGVGT
+2598 
-2606 KPKMNSKETN
+2606 
-2616 SATQLVKTEMAV
+2616 QLV
-2628 KTRTSLSEKLTKT
+2628 
-2641 GREVSFKGVYA
+2641 
-2652 PDDSYSFP
+2652 
-2660 ITPVRESSTLKVHLR
+2660 
-2675 NSSSVAHSLKFV
+2675 NSMTYQ
-2687 NPREPFYIK
+2687 RD
-2696 HSNYSLRAQHY
+2696 QMM
-2707 INLPVQF
+2707 
-2714 KPQSEGK
+2714 
-2721 FEALLV
+2721 
-2727 VQTDTCGSIPIRLV
+2727 SIFSMEIR
-2741 GESVTKE
+2741 KR

>member
-1 MESIRNLEDE
+1 MESIRTLEDE

-48 KKSDLGCRIPDS
+48 KKSDLGSRIPDS
-60 QASYLEE
+60 QASYMEE

-113 KHTNEFDSSASEV
+113 THTNELDSSASEV
-126 NRQYGLSRQLNCSRD
+126 NGQYGLSRQLNYRRD

-153 ISSGSSTLTDHTN
+153 ISSGSSTLTDHTS
-166 NKRNEISTI
+166 NKRNEISTMR
-175 KDSENYPASR
+175 DSENYPASR

-206 EKLLSLASLEEQSTD
+206 EKLLSLASLEVQSTD

-240 FVPPGMQRGH
+240 FVSPGMQRGH

-282 PLDCDEDNFQIPLVR
+282 PLDCDE
-297 QAATGMD
+297 
-304 SAPSSGED
+304 
-312 TDDELETNQQRST
+312 
-325 LPSQSMSCAA
+325 
-335 RELPGESNQP
+335 PGESNQP

-396 NEEDGNGVSAR
+396 NEEDGNGVSPR

-446 DLRIVDRNITG
+446 DLRIVDRNIAG
-457 QDQTFNA
+457 QDQTFDA
-464 LRLQAKRECIPGQN
+464 LPLQANRECIPGQN
-478 EDTLDS
+478 EDALDS

-503 TTAPDQSLSTSLHV
+503 TTAPDQSLSTPLHV

-531 LRDRPCGVAAVEQTN
+531 LRDGPCGGAAVEQTN
-546 ITENDDADQTLNGGS
+546 VTENDDADQTLTGVS

-570 SPVYPDESTEEMWQ
+570 SPVYPGESTEGMWQ

-597 AEYSTECSQT
+597 AEYSTGCSQT
-607 NDSKEI
+607 HNSKEM
-613 KSGVVEQNEG
+613 KSGVIDQNEG

-630 AYYCS
+630 AYYHS

-655 EEFISGDKAAAL
+655 EEFISGDRAAAL

-708 EVSPATSVFVQD
+708 EVSPATSDLVQD

-736 EALGCLGGEN
+736 EALGCLGEKN
-746 SNIKRPS
+746 SDIKRPS
-753 FGYSITSPKQGTPV
+753 FGYSITSPKHGTPV

-785 CNGDTL
+785 CSGDTL
-791 QSENLDQTLHGT
+791 RSENLDQTLHGT
-803 PTEISTTFLVDKQTE
+803 PTENSTTFLVDKQTE
-818 NHSFNKGLSLNMQ
+818 NHSLNKGLSLNMQ
-831 QTESMNTQLSLNPKV
+831 QTESMNTRLSLNPKV
-846 EETKLNTTDSV
+846 EGTKLNTTDSV

-871 VTADPAQLASMIL
+871 VSADPAQLASMIL

-892 KNKPAATGKEF
+892 KNMPAATGKEF
-903 SAQAKSQKSNV
+903 SAQVKSQKSNV
-914 INVEKKP
+914 IDVEKKP

-939 SESLCNLSST
+939 SESVYNLSST
-949 DISESLR
+949 DLSESLR

-967 ECIKNSTKKQ
+967 EFIKNSTKKQ
-977 EGKTVHSKD
+977 EKRKTVHSKE
-986 KMQKLNVVEM
+986 KMQKLNVVEI
-996 GNSQRSIEDE
+996 GNSQRSVEDE
-1006 VGLCG
+1006 IGFCG
-1011 QDEHKNEACVLKTEK
+1011 QNEHKNEACVLKTEK

-1035 LIGHSVVSGSSCD
+1035 LIGNSVVSGSSCD

-1057 VHEIPTMNGT
+1057 AHEIPSMNDT
-1067 ALNPV
+1067 AINAV

-1083 GNELSSD
+1083 GNESSLD

-1096 KTENGEQMKHVI
+1096 KPENGEQMKQVI
-1108 EEQTSESISG
+1108 EEQTSGRISG
-1118 RVSRTLQNVTQGIIT
+1118 SVSRTLQNVTEGIIT

-1138 VQGVLTSSSH
+1138 VQGVTTSSSKH
-1148 LHYPNESVEQSFAE
+1148 CPSESVEQRFAE
-1162 STSETIYENNT
+1162 STSETIYKDNT
-1173 AVLKTFKP
+1173 AILKTFKP
-1181 HLERDVQE
+1181 HLERNVQE
-1189 ILDLHDQ
+1189 IPDLGDQ

-1202 EQSNGTSATP
+1202 EQSNCTPAAP
-1212 KICKSECVPV
+1212 KICKSEHVPV
-1222 TDQLN
+1222 TNQLS

-1248 ATSSSCSLYSSSNLS
+1248 ATSSSSSLYCSSNLS

-1301 ASPSTTPDQSM
+1301 ASPSTTPDQSI
-1312 VNTSELTFRT
+1312 VNTSEMTFRT

-1328 NGSLNPNPQLRKS
+1328 NGSLNSSPQLRKS

-1350 SRSPVGKQEDRQS
+1350 NRSPVSKQEDRQS

-1376 NVKLQQL
+1376 NVKLQQF

-1388 VSGKSVIYKG
+1388 VSGKSVMYKG
-1398 SPAHQ
+1398 SPARQ
-1403 QTDNVGAPLKTKMN
+1403 QADNVGAPLKTKMN
-1417 EGHCVESLNAAS
+1417 ERICVESLNAAS
-1429 MNTIGMTSKYMPI
+1429 INTIGMTSKYMPI
-1442 SSFKRHEAISDIPGV
+1442 SSFKPHEAISDIPGV

-1506 SGGLPGA
+1506 PGGLPGA

-1526 HDPKLEMRMQNPAH
+1526 NDPKLEMRMQNPAH

-1555 QPVGYHSSRMDMLD
+1555 QPVVYQSSRMDMLD

-1602 TSLRM
+1602 TSLHM

-1625 LNGEKMDTFA
+1625 LNGEKMDAFA
-1635 HQCWIFKNKAIIGP
+1635 HQCWIFKNKTIIGP

-1661 RQAGVFQCVLSIS
+1661 RQAGVFQCVLSIL

-1704 FVEVV
+1704 LVEIV

-1725 GKTLSLKLVNRT
+1725 GKTLSLKLVNGT

-1765 TETALQTE
+1765 TETSLQTE
-1773 RLSPLVG
+1773 RLSSLVG

-1789 ASYDGEDPESLVVWV
+1789 ASCDGEDPENLVVWV

-1815 TDPVGVPEE
+1815 TDPVGAPEE

-1829 DVEVDTPGPSNVI
+1829 DVEVDTPGPSNII

-1886 ISAQLKIQAAKPS
+1886 ISAQLKIQAAKPG

-1921 YSPKDTQTE
+1921 YTPKDTQTE

-1956 PESYQSVSSS
+1956 PESYQSISSS
-1966 SSSSLEIPPILSNKQ
+1966 GSSSLEIPPILSNKQ

-2028 FDLEERLIGNC
+2028 FGPEERLIGNC

-2092 TSNIILEDVKKISG
+2092 TSNIILEDIKKISG

-2118 KVSKISFNMRN
+2118 KVSKISFYMRN

-2147 KNIMNTQVIQISPA
+2147 KNIMNTQVMKISPA
-2161 QFVLRERTRQAITI
+2161 QFVLRERTRQEITI
-2175 TYQATPRDCIQSER
+2175 TCQATARDCIQSES

-2216 NHQALKQIICG
+2216 NHQAFKQIICG
-2227 NSPLQKIDFTQN
+2227 NSPLQKIDFTQK

-2270 LSVIASSAFREAN
+2270 LSVIASSAFREADN
-2283 HSEGLDSI
+2283 SEGLDPI
-2291 SSSQGMSVGSESVL
+2291 SSSQEMSVGSESVL
-2305 GSSERNPSNAS
+2305 GSSERNPSNSS

-2329 LLLHDSNQVPN
+2329 LLLHGSNQVPN
-2340 QSSKPKSSWV
+2340 QSPKPKSSWV
-2350 LRPEHLILTLS
+2350 LRPEHLILTVS
-2361 SDGLVPTGRVQIINH
+2361 SDGSVPTGRVQIINRC
-2376 STRSLSFEL
+2376 TRSLSFEL

-2415 SLIAKPSAVP
+2415 SLVGKPSAVP

-2430 YVHCDNYQQLI
+2430 YVHCDNHQQLI

-2481 SPPSKLKI
+2481 SPPSKLRI

-2511 ENNGEE
+2511 ENDGEE

-2560 STVKLP
+2560 STIQLP

-2589 EPHIKNKIQ
+2589 EPHVKNKIQ
-2598 FQLRGVGT
+2598 FQLHGVGT
-2606 KPKMNSKETN
+2606 NPKMSSKETS
-2616 SATQLVKTEMAV
+2616 SAPQLIRTETAV
-2628 KTRTSLSEKLTKT
+2628 KTRKSLSERLTKT

-2652 PDDSYSFP
+2652 PDDLYSFP
-2660 ITPVRESSTLKVHLR
+2660 VTPVRESSTLKVHLR

-2727 VQTDTCGSIPIRLV
+2727 VQTDICGSIPIRLV

>member
-1 MESIRNLEDE
+1 MESIRTLEDE

-48 KKSDLGCRIPDS
+48 KKSDLGSRIPDS
-60 QASYLEE
+60 QASYMEE

-113 KHTNEFDSSASEV
+113 THTNELDSSASEV
-126 NRQYGLSRQLNCSRD
+126 NGQYGLSRQLNYRRD

-153 ISSGSSTLTDHTN
+153 ISSGSSTLTDHTS
-166 NKRNEISTI
+166 NKRNEISTMR
-175 KDSENYPASR
+175 DSENYPASR

-206 EKLLSLASLEEQSTD
+206 EKLLSLASLEVQSTD

-240 FVPPGMQRGH
+240 FVSPGMQRGH

-260 SAVQIEHELD
+260 SAVQ
-270 SYLRKLDQDPLQ
+270 
-282 PLDCDEDNFQIPLVR
+282 
-297 QAATGMD
+297 
-304 SAPSSGED
+304 
-312 TDDELETNQQRST
+312 
-325 LPSQSMSCAA
+325 
-335 RELPGESNQP
+335 PGESNQP

-396 NEEDGNGVSAR
+396 NEEDGNGVSPR

-446 DLRIVDRNITG
+446 DLRIVDRNIAG
-457 QDQTFNA
+457 QDQTFDA
-464 LRLQAKRECIPGQN
+464 LPLQANRECIPGQN
-478 EDTLDS
+478 EDALDS

-503 TTAPDQSLSTSLHV
+503 TTAPDQSLSTPLHV

-531 LRDRPCGVAAVEQTN
+531 LRDGPCGGAAVEQTN
-546 ITENDDADQTLNGGS
+546 VTENDDADQTLTGVS

-570 SPVYPDESTEEMWQ
+570 SPVYPGESTEGMWQ

-597 AEYSTECSQT
+597 AEYSTGCSQT
-607 NDSKEI
+607 HNSKEM
-613 KSGVVEQNEG
+613 KSGVIDQNEG

-630 AYYCS
+630 AYYHS

-655 EEFISGDKAAAL
+655 EEFISGDRAAAL

-708 EVSPATSVFVQD
+708 EVSPATSDLVQD

-736 EALGCLGGEN
+736 EALGCLGEKN
-746 SNIKRPS
+746 SDIKRPS
-753 FGYSITSPKQGTPV
+753 FGYSITSPKHGTPV

-785 CNGDTL
+785 CSGDTL
-791 QSENLDQTLHGT
+791 RSENLDQTLHGT
-803 PTEISTTFLVDKQTE
+803 PTENSTTFLVDKQTE
-818 NHSFNKGLSLNMQ
+818 NHSLNKGLSLNMQ
-831 QTESMNTQLSLNPKV
+831 QTESMNTRLSLNPKV
-846 EETKLNTTDSV
+846 EGTKLNTTDSV

-871 VTADPAQLASMIL
+871 VSADPAQLASMIL

-892 KNKPAATGKEF
+892 KNMPAATGKEF
-903 SAQAKSQKSNV
+903 SAQVKSQKSNV
-914 INVEKKP
+914 IDVEKKP

-939 SESLCNLSST
+939 SESVYNLSST
-949 DISESLR
+949 DLSESLR

-967 ECIKNSTKKQ
+967 EFIKNSTKKQ
-977 EGKTVHSKD
+977 EKRKTVHSKE
-986 KMQKLNVVEM
+986 KMQKLNVVEI
-996 GNSQRSIEDE
+996 GNSQRSVEDE
-1006 VGLCG
+1006 IGFCG
-1011 QDEHKNEACVLKTEK
+1011 QNEHKNEACVLKTEK

-1035 LIGHSVVSGSSCD
+1035 LIGNSVVSGSSCD

-1057 VHEIPTMNGT
+1057 AHEIPSMNDT
-1067 ALNPV
+1067 AINAV

-1083 GNELSSD
+1083 GNESSLD

-1096 KTENGEQMKHVI
+1096 KPENGEQMKQVI
-1108 EEQTSESISG
+1108 EEQTSGRISG
-1118 RVSRTLQNVTQGIIT
+1118 SVSRTLQNVTEGIIT

-1138 VQGVLTSSSH
+1138 VQGVTTSSSKH
-1148 LHYPNESVEQSFAE
+1148 CPSESVEQRFAE
-1162 STSETIYENNT
+1162 STSETIYKDNT
-1173 AVLKTFKP
+1173 AILKTFKP
-1181 HLERDVQE
+1181 HLERNVQE
-1189 ILDLHDQ
+1189 IPDLGDQ

-1202 EQSNGTSATP
+1202 EQSNCTPAAP
-1212 KICKSECVPV
+1212 KICKSEHVPV
-1222 TDQLN
+1222 TNQLS

-1248 ATSSSCSLYSSSNLS
+1248 ATSSSSSLYCSSNLS

-1301 ASPSTTPDQSM
+1301 ASPSTTPDQSI
-1312 VNTSELTFRT
+1312 VNTSEMTFRT

-1328 NGSLNPNPQLRKS
+1328 NGSLNSSPQLRKS

-1350 SRSPVGKQEDRQS
+1350 NRSPVSKQEDRQS

-1376 NVKLQQL
+1376 NVKLQQF

-1388 VSGKSVIYKG
+1388 VSGKSVMYKG
-1398 SPAHQ
+1398 SPARQ
-1403 QTDNVGAPLKTKMN
+1403 QADNVGAPLKTKMN
-1417 EGHCVESLNAAS
+1417 ERICVESLNAAS
-1429 MNTIGMTSKYMPI
+1429 INTIGMTSKYMPI
-1442 SSFKRHEAISDIPGV
+1442 SSFKPHEAISDIPGV

-1506 SGGLPGA
+1506 PGGLPGA

-1526 HDPKLEMRMQNPAH
+1526 NDPKLEMRMQNPAH

-1555 QPVGYHSSRMDMLD
+1555 QPVVYQSSRMDMLD

-1602 TSLRM
+1602 TSLHM

-1625 LNGEKMDTFA
+1625 LNGEKMDAFA
-1635 HQCWIFKNKAIIGP
+1635 HQCWIFKNKTIIGP

-1661 RQAGVFQCVLSIS
+1661 RQAGVFQCVLSIL

-1704 FVEVV
+1704 LVEIV

-1725 GKTLSLKLVNRT
+1725 GKTLSLKLVNGT

-1765 TETALQTE
+1765 TETSLQTE
-1773 RLSPLVG
+1773 RLSSLVG

-1789 ASYDGEDPESLVVWV
+1789 ASCDGEDPENLVVWV

-1815 TDPVGVPEE
+1815 TDPVGAPEE

-1829 DVEVDTPGPSNVI
+1829 DVEVDTPGPSNII

-1886 ISAQLKIQAAKPS
+1886 ISAQLKIQAAKPG

-1921 YSPKDTQTE
+1921 YTPKDTQTE

-1956 PESYQSVSSS
+1956 PESYQSISSS
-1966 SSSSLEIPPILSNKQ
+1966 GSSSLEIPPILSNKQ

-2028 FDLEERLIGNC
+2028 FGPEERLIGNC

-2092 TSNIILEDVKKISG
+2092 TSNIILEDIKKISG

-2118 KVSKISFNMRN
+2118 KVSKISFYMRN

-2147 KNIMNTQVIQISPA
+2147 KNIMNTQVMKISPA
-2161 QFVLRERTRQAITI
+2161 QFVLRERTRQEITI
-2175 TYQATPRDCIQSER
+2175 TCQATARDCIQSES

-2216 NHQALKQIICG
+2216 NHQAFKQIICG
-2227 NSPLQKIDFTQN
+2227 NSPLQKIDFTQK

-2270 LSVIASSAFREAN
+2270 LSVIASSAFREADN
-2283 HSEGLDSI
+2283 SEGLDPI
-2291 SSSQGMSVGSESVL
+2291 SSSQEMSVGSESVL
-2305 GSSERNPSNAS
+2305 GSSERNPSNSS

-2329 LLLHDSNQVPN
+2329 LLLHGSNQVPN
-2340 QSSKPKSSWV
+2340 QSPKPKSSWV
-2350 LRPEHLILTLS
+2350 LRPEHLILTVS
-2361 SDGLVPTGRVQIINH
+2361 SDGSVPTGRVQIINRC
-2376 STRSLSFEL
+2376 TRSLSFEL

-2415 SLIAKPSAVP
+2415 SLVGKPSAVP

-2430 YVHCDNYQQLI
+2430 YVHCDNHQQLI

-2481 SPPSKLKI
+2481 SPPSKLRI

-2511 ENNGEE
+2511 ENDGEE

-2560 STVKLP
+2560 STIQLP

-2589 EPHIKNKIQ
+2589 EPHVKNKIQ
-2598 FQLRGVGT
+2598 FQLHGVGT
-2606 KPKMNSKETN
+2606 NPKMSSKETS
-2616 SATQLVKTEMAV
+2616 SAPQLIRTETAV
-2628 KTRTSLSEKLTKT
+2628 KTRKSLSERLTKT

-2652 PDDSYSFP
+2652 PDDLYSFP
-2660 ITPVRESSTLKVHLR
+2660 VTPVRESSTLKVHLR

-2727 VQTDTCGSIPIRLV
+2727 VQTDICGSIPIRLV

>member
-1 MESIRNLEDE
+1 MESIRTLEDE

-48 KKSDLGCRIPDS
+48 KKSDLGSRIPDS
-60 QASYLEE
+60 QASYMEE

-113 KHTNEFDSSASEV
+113 KHTNELDSSASEV
-126 NRQYGLSRQLNCSRD
+126 NGQYGLSRQLNYSRD
-141 AKSRISLENLDD
+141 VKSRISLENLDD
-153 ISSGSSTLTDHTN
+153 ISSGSSTLTDHTS
-166 NKRNEISTI
+166 NKRNEISTMR
-175 KDSENYPASR
+175 DSENYPASR

-240 FVPPGMQRGH
+240 FVSPGMQRGH

-260 SAVQIEHELD
+260 SAVQ
-270 SYLRKLDQDPLQ
+270 
-282 PLDCDEDNFQIPLVR
+282 
-297 QAATGMD
+297 
-304 SAPSSGED
+304 
-312 TDDELETNQQRST
+312 
-325 LPSQSMSCAA
+325 
-335 RELPGESNQP
+335 PGESNQP

-396 NEEDGNGVSAR
+396 NEEDGNGVSPR

-446 DLRIVDRNITG
+446 DLRIVDRNIAG
-457 QDQTFNA
+457 QDQTFDA
-464 LRLQAKRECIPGQN
+464 LPLQAYRECIPGQN

-503 TTAPDQSLSTSLHV
+503 TTAPDQSLSTPLHV

-531 LRDRPCGVAAVEQTN
+531 LRDGPCGGAAVEQTN
-546 ITENDDADQTLNGGS
+546 VTESDDADQTLTGVS

-570 SPVYPDESTEEMWQ
+570 SPVYPDESTEGMWQ

-597 AEYSTECSQT
+597 AEYSTGCSQT
-607 NDSKEI
+607 HNSKEM
-613 KSGVVEQNEG
+613 KSGVVDQNEG

-630 AYYCS
+630 AYYHS

-655 EEFISGDKAAAL
+655 EEFISGDRAAAL

-708 EVSPATSVFVQD
+708 EVSPATSDFVQD

-736 EALGCLGGEN
+736 EALGCLGEKN
-746 SNIKRPS
+746 SDIKRPS
-753 FGYSITSPKQGTPV
+753 FGYSITSPKHGTPV

-785 CNGDTL
+785 CSGDTL
-791 QSENLDQTLHGT
+791 RSENLDQTLNGT
-803 PTEISTTFLVDKQTE
+803 PTENSTTFLVDKQKE
-818 NHSFNKGLSLNMQ
+818 NHSLNKGLSLNMQ
-831 QTESMNTQLSLNPKV
+831 QTESMNTRLSLNPKV

-871 VTADPAQLASMIL
+871 VSADPAQLASMIL

-892 KNKPAATGKEF
+892 KNMPAATGKEF
-903 SAQAKSQKSNV
+903 SAEVKSQKSNA
-914 INVEKKP
+914 IDVEKKP

-939 SESLCNLSST
+939 SESVYNLSST
-949 DISESLR
+949 DLSESLR

-967 ECIKNSTKKQ
+967 EFIKNSTKKQ
-977 EGKTVHSKD
+977 EKRKTVHSKE
-986 KMQKLNVVEM
+986 KMQKLNVVEI
-996 GNSQRSIEDE
+996 GNSQRSVEDE
-1006 VGLCG
+1006 VGFCG
-1011 QDEHKNEACVLKTEK
+1011 QNEHKNEACVLKTEK

-1035 LIGHSVVSGSSCD
+1035 LIGNSVVSGSSCD

-1057 VHEIPTMNGT
+1057 AHEIPSMNDT
-1067 ALNPV
+1067 AINAV

-1083 GNELSSD
+1083 RNESSLD

-1096 KTENGEQMKHVI
+1096 KPENGEQMKQVI
-1108 EEQTSESISG
+1108 EEQTSERISG
-1118 RVSRTLQNVTQGIIT
+1118 SVSRTLQNVTEGIIT

-1138 VQGVLTSSSH
+1138 VQGVTTSSSKH
-1148 LHYPNESVEQSFAE
+1148 CPSESVEQRFAE
-1162 STSETIYENNT
+1162 STSETIYKDNT
-1173 AVLKTFKP
+1173 AILKTFKP
-1181 HLERDVQE
+1181 HLERNVQE
-1189 ILDLHDQ
+1189 IPDLGDQ

-1202 EQSNGTSATP
+1202 EQSNCTPATP
-1212 KICKSECVPV
+1212 KICKSERVPV
-1222 TDQLN
+1222 TNQLS

-1248 ATSSSCSLYSSSNLS
+1248 ATSSSSSLYCSSNLS

-1284 VNAKND
+1284 VNPIKND

-1301 ASPSTTPDQSM
+1301 ASPSTTPDQSI
-1312 VNTSELTFRT
+1312 VNTSEMTFRT

-1328 NGSLNPNPQLRKS
+1328 NGSLNSSPQLRKS

-1350 SRSPVGKQEDRQS
+1350 NRSPVSKQEDRQS

-1376 NVKLQQL
+1376 NIKLQQF

-1388 VSGKSVIYKG
+1388 VLGKSVMYKG
-1398 SPAHQ
+1398 SPARQ
-1403 QTDNVGAPLKTKMN
+1403 QTDNFGAPLKTKMN
-1417 EGHCVESLNAAS
+1417 ERICVESLNAAS
-1429 MNTIGMTSKYMPI
+1429 INTIGMTSKYMPI
-1442 SSFKRHEAISDIPGV
+1442 SSFKPHEAISDIPGV

-1506 SGGLPGA
+1506 PGGLPGA

-1526 HDPKLEMRMQNPAH
+1526 NDPKLEMRMQNPAH

-1555 QPVGYHSSRMDMLD
+1555 QPVGYQSSRMDMLD

-1602 TSLRM
+1602 TSLHM

-1625 LNGEKMDTFA
+1625 LNGEKMDAFA
-1635 HQCWIFKNKAIIGP
+1635 HQCWIFKNKTIIGP

-1674 SYPVSADAHTIA
+1674 SYPVSADAHTVA

-1704 FVEVV
+1704 LVEIV

-1725 GKTLSLKLVNRT
+1725 GKTLSLKLVNGT

-1765 TETALQTE
+1765 TETSLQTE
-1773 RLSPLVG
+1773 RLSSLVG

-1789 ASYDGEDPESLVVWV
+1789 ASCDGEDPENLVVWV

-1815 TDPVGVPEE
+1815 TDPVGAPEE

-1829 DVEVDTPGPSNVI
+1829 DVEVDTPGPSNII

-1886 ISAQLKIQAAKPS
+1886 ISAQLKIQAAKPG
-1899 FFLAQPENILICP
+1899 FFLAQPENILIRP

-1921 YSPKDTQTE
+1921 YTPKDTQTE

-1966 SSSSLEIPPILSNKQ
+1966 GSSSLEIPPILSNKQ

-2028 FDLEERLIGNC
+2028 FGPEERLIGNC

-2092 TSNIILEDVKKISG
+2092 TSNIILEDIKKISG

-2118 KVSKISFNMRN
+2118 KVSKISFYMRN

-2147 KNIMNTQVIQISPA
+2147 KNIMNTQVMKISPA
-2161 QFVLRERTRQAITI
+2161 QFVLRERTRQEITI
-2175 TYQATPRDCIQSER
+2175 TCQATARDCIQSES

-2216 NHQALKQIICG
+2216 NHQAFKQIICG
-2227 NSPLQKIDFTQN
+2227 NSPLQKIDFTQK

-2270 LSVIASSAFREAN
+2270 LSVIASSAFREADN
-2283 HSEGLDSI
+2283 SEGLDPI

-2305 GSSERNPSNAS
+2305 GSSERNPSNSS

-2329 LLLHDSNQVPN
+2329 LLLHGSNQVPN
-2340 QSSKPKSSWV
+2340 QSPKPKSSWV
-2350 LRPEHLILTLS
+2350 LRPEHLILTVS
-2361 SDGLVPTGRVQIINH
+2361 SDGSVPTGRVQIINRC
-2376 STRSLSFEL
+2376 TRSLSFEL

-2415 SLIAKPSAVP
+2415 SLVGKPCAVP

-2430 YVHCDNYQQLI
+2430 YVHCDNHQQLI

-2481 SPPSKLKI
+2481 SPPSKLRI

-2511 ENNGEE
+2511 ENDGEE

-2560 STVKLP
+2560 STIQLP

-2589 EPHIKNKIQ
+2589 EPHVKNKIQ
-2598 FQLRGVGT
+2598 FQLHGVGT
-2606 KPKMNSKETN
+2606 KPKMSSKETS
-2616 SATQLVKTEMAV
+2616 SAPQLVRTETAV
-2628 KTRTSLSEKLTKT
+2628 KTRKSLLERLTKT

-2652 PDDSYSFP
+2652 PDDLYSFP
-2660 ITPVRESSTLKVHLR
+2660 VTPVRESSTLKVHLR

-2727 VQTDTCGSIPIRLV
+2727 VQTDICGSIPIRLV